1 MAINFNTRPYIVLNG
16 KDSRSIKGLIISVLP
31 PIAKPLLRTLVEE
44 IDGRDGDIVTPL
56 GYAAYDKEL
65 EIGLS
70 YGYDIDDII
79 SFFTGSGKVVFG
91 SEPDKYYNYAIYNQ
105 IDFEK
110 LVRFRKAT
118 VVFHV
123 QPFKYSDSESEK
135 TFLFDP
141 AETEGSLSIRDNG
154 NILSRPKITITGAG
168 TIGLS
173 INEVDILSIDL
184 PDTGD
189 TIVIDAKEMNAT
201 NLSGSTLLNRL
212 VTGNYDNV
220 LLKAGKNVIGYTGS
234 VSEIRVDNYSRWI

>member
-31 PIAKPLLRTLVEE
+31 PIAKPMLRTLVEE

-79 SFFTGSGKVVFG
+79 SFFSGSGKVVFG

-141 AETEGSLSIRDNG
+141 EEPEGSLSIRDNG

-189 TIVIDAKEMNAT
+189 RDQKHALNGEKSCVNAE
-201 NLSGSTLLNRL
+201 NSFLICRHILRL
-212 VTGNYDNV
+212 IHKLCSFFLIGGIGGG
-220 LLKAGKNVIGYTGS
+220 AGGVCL
-234 VSEIRVDNYSRWI
+234 DLF